1 MIEWVS
7 SIVMGAGRVASPG
20 SDEEIA
26 AESHAV
32 LLCWNKPFHQALLS
46 CASAPLEHAH
56 AKAIENN
63 SAFDA
68 LNAPLGCAIEPAIAG
83 KVMK

>member
-1 MIEWVS
+1 
-7 SIVMGAGRVASPG
+7 
-20 SDEEIA
+20 
-26 AESHAV
+26 
-32 LLCWNKPFHQALLS
+32 
-46 CASAPLEHAH
+46 LEYAH

-68 LNAPLGCAIEPAIAG
+68 LNAPRGCAIEPAIAG

>member
-1 MIEWVS
+1 
-7 SIVMGAGRVASPG
+7 MGVGRVASPG
-20 SDEEIA
+20 SGEETA
-26 AESHAV
+26 AASHPA
-32 LLCWNKPFHQALLS
+32 LLCWNKPFQQALLS
-46 CASAPLEHAH
+46 CASAPLEYAH

-68 LNAPLGCAIEPAIAG
+68 LNAPRGCAIVPSMDG